1 MGPLQVLR
9 ACLVTQSC
17 PTLCDP
23 MACSP
28 QGSSVQRLLQAG
40 KLEWVAISSSRG
52 SSWSRDQTLVSYIG
66 RQILYHWATWEALCK
81 PCCCNNVQLILE
93 NILQIPDVTNLRTTV
108 DSLLLLS
115 FPPPPFFFLNDIGK
129 YLKFWC
135 TRKGFQVYK
144 GSSKIRAHH
153 LQADNYLWGGV
164 ERNRISENIK
174 RSFDV
179 SVTFFSFCFYK
190 WSKTAK
196 W

>member
-1 MGPLQVLR
+1 MGTLQVFR

-28 QGSSVQRLLQAG
+28 QGSSVQQLLQAR
-40 KLEWVAISSSRG
+40 KLEWVAISSSKG
-52 SSWSRDQTLVSYIG
+52 SNLC
-66 RQILYHWATWEALCK
+66 LLHWQADSPLSTWEALCK
-81 PCCCNNVQLILE
+81 PCCCNNVKLILE
-93 NILQIPDVTNLRTTV
+93 NILQISDVTNLRTTV

-115 FPPPPFFFLNDIGK
+115 FLPPPFFFLDDIGK

-135 TRKGFQVYK
+135 TRKDFQEYK

-153 LQADNYLWGGV
+153 LQGDDYLWGGV
-164 ERNRISENIK
+164 ERNRISENMK

-179 SVTFFSFCFYK
+179 SVTFYSFWF
-190 WSKTAK
+190 
-196 W
+196 